1 MDKPASIQ
9 SLPNELID
17 RIGSYAGTM
26 SDVKALRLSCRTMG
40 AALQSAILK
49 RVVIDLHNGNVER
62 NVYKLEALSAPSPIP
77 SAREDIE
84 SRRPWKL
91 MIRELE
97 IKYLTPLEDFSR
109 RCVSSRGRWLDVA
122 SSTPIDEEAGKNG
135 EKAIKE
141 NLLPAIVSLEGLS
154 RFRWTIH
161 RGTPMYAVEA
171 VATALREIGT
181 RLTQLY
187 LSAPDVRTTE
197 LASYLGEQELSFPNL
212 RTLSLE
218 YGGPS
223 DEAREP
229 DRATRWVLGILKNS
243 SSKLTSLTIRT
254 PNQRL
259 GLHDIAPFVRG
270 AGLESVTLTSVW
282 CIVVPPDFRLPPA
295 AFRNLRSL
303 NLTVCTP
310 DDRSLFAHL
319 RTPPLPV
326 ESADVWTALRNAGVW
341 VASLRIVAITD
352 PLLDYLT
359 AHPGP
364 LEHLT
369 VVNSWIARREQGDKW
384 AWVFYESVLP
394 RHKAYLRTLKLD
406 TAYENEWS
414 LTGEAF
420 VAHFKGF
427 ERLVALEISVAGS
440 SVASQEVKDGGSGQA
455 NSTFIKTVLDCC
467 ANGYMPN
474 LTNLKLYNSEMEST
488 RGSGCG
494 TARIN
499 RRDWITGVMAQAL
512 ERYTYISERKPL
524 LPRTVEVVGVAK
536 WSLDVKGRLASAE
549 KISVWGYKAS
559 PGFRLQTFLR
569 GTGIRF

>member
-62 NVYKLEALSAPSPIP
+62 NVYKLETLSAPTIP

-161 RGTPMYAVEA
+161 RRTPMYAVEA

-181 RLTQLY
+181 RLTQFY
-187 LSAPDVRTTE
+187 LSASDVRTTE
-197 LASYLGEQELSFPNL
+197 LASYLGEQECSFPIL

-223 DEAREP
+223 DETREP

-254 PNQRL
+254 PNQWL
-259 GLHDIAPFVRG
+259 GLHDIVPFVRS
-270 AGLESVTLTSVW
+270 ASLESVTLTSVW

-359 AHPGP
+359 AHSGP

-406 TAYENEWS
+406 TAALS
-414 LTGEAF
+414 
-420 VAHFKGF
+420 V
-427 ERLVALEISVAGS
+427 VALEISVAGS

-524 LPRTVEVVGVAK
+524 LPRTVEVVGVTK